1 MQRTEG
7 LWGTETYH
15 ELAVTVAVLDC
26 IRKRPIV
33 ACACSTQHLVGQQK
47 VVRGLETA
55 VGQEITG
62 LSVPS
67 RLRGR
72 CSICKDVYSD
82 RAVDTNCFGRIPS
95 I

>member
-1 MQRTEG
+1 MTVSVKKVKSPG
-7 LWGTETYH
+7 LHWEETH
-15 ELAVTVAVLDC
+15 HQIMAST
-26 IRKRPIV
+26 
-33 ACACSTQHLVGQQK
+33 CSTQHLVGQRK

-55 VGQEITG
+55 VEQEITG

-72 CSICKDVYSD
+72 CSIFKDVYSD
-82 RAVDTNCFGRIPS
+82 RAMDTNCFGRIPS